1 MLSCPFPF
9 KDYPH
14 ITSAHGAGGRL
25 TEALIQ
31 GIFRPAFGEGSD
43 GHDGAVRAAPGQIAV
58 STDAFVVQP
67 LFFPGGDIGK
77 LAVYGTANDLAM
89 CGAKP
94 LYLTCAFVLEEGLPT
109 EILARVAQSA
119 GEAARSLGIEIVA
132 GDTKVVERGRADG
145 LYLCSTGI
153 GAVVTRTS
161 VHPESVRSGDAV
173 LLSGDIGRHGMAV
186 MAHRHKLAMGFPLE
200 SDCAPLVAPVLA
212 LIDAGLEVRC
222 LRDLT
227 RGGLATAVAELAE
240 QSGLDWE
247 VDESVVPITE
257 AVQGACEM
265 LGIDPLYVANEGR
278 FVAVVPEAQA
288 DRALE
293 VLRACPVSAGAVRL
307 GTVGTKTQAKARIR
321 ARTVFGTFRIWD
333 RLAGDPLPRIC

>member
-9 KDYPH
+9 KDYPF

-31 GIFRPAFGEGSD
+31 GIFRPAFGEGSG
-43 GHDGAVRAAPGQIAV
+43 GHDGAVRSAPASIAL
-58 STDAFVVQP
+58 STDVFVVKP

-94 LYLTCAFVLEEGLPT
+94 LYLTLAFVLEEGLPT
-109 EILARVAQSA
+109 ETLARVAFSA

-132 GDTKVVERGRADG
+132 GDTKVVERGKADG
-145 LYLCSTGI
+145 IYLSSSGV
-153 GAVVTRTS
+153 GAVMASSPIHPTS
-161 VHPESVRSGDAV
+161 VQTGDAL

-186 MAHRHKLAMGFPLE
+186 MAHRHGLAMDFPLE
-200 SDCAPLVAPVLA
+200 SDCAPLVDPVLA
-212 LIDAGLEVRC
+212 LLEGGIQVRC
-222 LRDLT
+222 MRDLT
-227 RGGLATAVAELAE
+227 RGGLATALAELAD

-247 VDESVVPITE
+247 VEETAVPVSE
-257 AVQGACEM
+257 AVQGASEM
-265 LGIDPLYVANEGR
+265 LGIDALYVANEGR
-278 FVAVVPEAQA
+278 FVAVVPSEQA
-288 DRALE
+288 DRALAL
-293 VLRACPVSAGAVRL
+293 LRSHSVASGAVRL
-307 GTVGTKTQAKARIR
+307 GTIGHKPQAKPRVR
-321 ARTVFGTFRIWD
+321 ARTAFDTFRIWD